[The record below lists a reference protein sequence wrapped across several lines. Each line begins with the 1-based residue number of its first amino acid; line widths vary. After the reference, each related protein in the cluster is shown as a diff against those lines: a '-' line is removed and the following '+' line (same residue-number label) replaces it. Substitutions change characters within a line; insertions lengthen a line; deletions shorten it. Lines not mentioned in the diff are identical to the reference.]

1 MRIAIEAQRIFRKDK
16 HGMDFVILETL
27 KELQKRKDGNEYYV
41 FVAPG
46 EDWCLEESENLHI
59 IELRC
64 PTYPLWEQIALP
76 QAVRKLKADLLHCTS
91 NTAPLWCPV
100 PLVLTLHDIIYLEP
114 RQHRSPSFYQEMGW
128 HYRRLIVPRILKK
141 ARNIITVSQFECTRI
156 REALQLPKEV
166 IKAVYNGYSAYF
178 TMQETPDESIVQKYI
193 PHPDFLF
200 FLGNTDPKKNAART
214 LKAYA
219 LYLKASQTKRPLLIA
234 DLKEEYIDQLLQQEG
249 ITGIKEHLYY
259 PGYIGNKD
267 LATLYNAAF
276 AFLYPSLRE
285 SFGIPILEAMACGT
299 PVVTGNVSA
308 MPEVAGKGAILVDP
322 QEPQKI
328 ADALLRLEN
337 DATLYQQQVEYGIQR
352 SQLFSWRNTAESLLK
367 DSGDAL
373 NSGTKST
380 LDGLSALLRRGVVG
394 LNQTGTIR
402 SAKNTLTDLIDD
414 EWNSHAGE
422 DNNVLLMDASAA
434 PVSMTDARNANTT
447 SIQFVMRTQE
457 IKEGD
462 AAKEEQT
469 QEETAKTTFWQ
480 RVAAMFVDLW
490 NFIKG
495 IFGGKKD

>member
-1 MRIAIEAQRIFRKDK
+1 MRIAIEAQRIFRNDK

-46 EDWCLEESENLHI
+46 EDRCLEESENLHI

-76 QAVRKLKADLLHCTS
+76 RAVRKLKADLLHCTS

-114 RQHRSPSFYQEMGW
+114 RQHRSSSFYQEMGW

-141 ARNIITVSQFECTRI
+141 ARKIITVSQFECTRI

-219 LYLKASQTKRPLLIA
+219 LYLQASQTKRPLLIA

-249 ITGIKEHLYY
+249 IIGIKEHLYY
-259 PGYIGNKD
+259 PGYISNKD
-267 LATLYNAAF
+267 LVTLYNAAF

-285 SFGIPILEAMACGT
+285 SFGIPMLEAMACGT
-299 PVVTGNVSA
+299 PVVTSNVSA

-337 DATLYQQQVEYGIQR
+337 DATFYQQQVNYSLER
-352 SQLFSWRNTAESLLK
+352 VKLFSWKHTAEEYVK
-367 DSGDAL
+367 
-373 NSGTKST
+373 
-380 LDGLSALLRRGVVG
+380 
-394 LNQTGTIR
+394 IY
-402 SAKNTLTDLIDD
+402 
-414 EWNSHAGE
+414 H
-422 DNNVLLMDASAA
+422 
-434 PVSMTDARNANTT
+434 
-447 SIQFVMRTQE
+447 SIHQ
-457 IKEGD
+457 
-462 AAKEEQT
+462 
-469 QEETAKTTFWQ
+469 
-480 RVAAMFVDLW
+480 
-490 NFIKG
+490 
-495 IFGGKKD
+495 

>member
-156 REALQLPKEV
+156 REALQLPEEV

-276 AFLYPSLRE
+276 AFLYFAASTIAGDDDDEEEEGGKTKIKFAPL
-285 SFGIPILEAMACGT
+285 A
-299 PVVTGNVSA
+299 VSA

-337 DATLYQQQVEYGIQR
+337 DATLYQQQVNYSLER
-352 SQLFSWRNTAESLLK
+352 VKLFSWKHTAEEYVK
-367 DSGDAL
+367 IYHCIH
-373 NSGTKST
+373 
-380 LDGLSALLRRGVVG
+380 
-394 LNQTGTIR
+394 Q
-402 SAKNTLTDLIDD
+402 
-414 EWNSHAGE
+414 
-422 DNNVLLMDASAA
+422 
-434 PVSMTDARNANTT
+434 
-447 SIQFVMRTQE
+447 
-457 IKEGD
+457 
-462 AAKEEQT
+462 
-469 QEETAKTTFWQ
+469 
-480 RVAAMFVDLW
+480 
-490 NFIKG
+490 
-495 IFGGKKD
+495 